1 MMHTIKLNVG
11 DNAYAHLMFLLQNL
25 KTDEIKIVEDRVE
38 STDDSSSTIDMSEY
52 KIEAFKAI
60 QDPLKWQQDIRAEWN

>member
-1 MMHTIKLNVG
+1 MHTIKLNVSKS
-11 DNAYAHLMFLLQNL
+11 AYAHLMFLLQNL

-38 STDDSSSTIDMSEY
+38 SGDEASLTIDMSEY
-52 KIEAFKAI
+52 KVEAFKAI